1 MSNQYAKI
9 KTTAELD
16 KAIKEIH
23 AKRQKAGKG
32 LEKDVVRFKNHYKPS
47 NLLLGAVKQYTPF
60 LSWSGIGLGIIR
72 GLKKRLRK

>member
-1 MSNQYAKI
+1 MSNQYGKI

>member
-1 MSNQYAKI
+1 MSNQYGKI

-47 NLLLGAVKQYTPF
+47 NLLLGAVRQYTPF

>member
-1 MSNQYAKI
+1 MSNQYGKI

-23 AKRQKAGKG
+23 AKRQKVGKG

>member
-1 MSNQYAKI
+1 MSNKYAKI

-16 KAIKEIH
+16 KAIQEVH

-32 LEKDVVRFKNHYKPS
+32 FEKDVNRLKNHYKPT
-47 NLLLGAVKQYTPF
+47 NLMLGAVQRFSPM

-72 GLKKRLRK
+72 GLKKRLK

>member
-1 MSNQYAKI
+1 MSNKYAKI

-16 KAIKEIH
+16 KAIKEVH

-32 LEKDVVRFKNHYKPS
+32 FEKDVNRLKNHYKPT
-47 NLLLGAVKQYTPF
+47 NLMLGAVQRFSPM

-72 GLKKRLRK
+72 GLKKRLK

>member
-1 MSNQYAKI
+1 MSNKYARI

-16 KAIKEIH
+16 KAIKEVH

-32 LEKDVVRFKNHYKPS
+32 LDKDVNRLKNHYKPA
-47 NLLLGAVKQYTPF
+47 NLMLGAVQRFTPM

>member
-1 MSNQYAKI
+1 MSNQYGKI

-47 NLLLGAVKQYTPF
+47 NLLLGAVKQYTPM